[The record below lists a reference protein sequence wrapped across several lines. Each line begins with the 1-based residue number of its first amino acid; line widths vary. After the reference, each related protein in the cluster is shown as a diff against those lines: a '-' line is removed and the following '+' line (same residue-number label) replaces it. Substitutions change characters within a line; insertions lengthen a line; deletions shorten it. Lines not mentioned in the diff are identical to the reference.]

1 MENTQGMTADELAAQ
16 MPLEEYIPISE
27 AAKILGGG
35 VVRVKSLMELVM
47 TGGLFSWSHSC
58 PHHAPSRQIYHKINL
73 EIELPNLT
81 PETDP
86 STVLVESK
94 EILWR
99 WSLEV
104 EELLLAVDGDGRAP
118 RDRVT
123 ARLQALQSRAYELK
137 TGSKLAPLG
146 CAESCDIDPA
156 DIPEELHMANLAFRA
171 VTNGYGDA
179 KATFRNRVVSYLKET
194 YPSLLNEQLER
205 IATVAN
211 PDKAPGRKSQKK
223 E

>member
-86 STVLVESK
+86 STVLVHPKMCSGVGALKSKGYFKRWMMNTSRSESASV
-94 EILWR
+94 LGFGLCR
-99 WSLEV
+99 
-104 EELLLAVDGDGRAP
+104 
-118 RDRVT
+118 T
-123 ARLQALQSRAYELK
+123 AH
-137 TGSKLAPLG
+137 
-146 CAESCDIDPA
+146 I
-156 DIPEELHMANLAFRA
+156 N
-171 VTNGYGDA
+171 
-179 KATFRNRVVSYLKET
+179 
-194 YPSLLNEQLER
+194 
-205 IATVAN
+205 
-211 PDKAPGRKSQKK
+211 
-223 E
+223 